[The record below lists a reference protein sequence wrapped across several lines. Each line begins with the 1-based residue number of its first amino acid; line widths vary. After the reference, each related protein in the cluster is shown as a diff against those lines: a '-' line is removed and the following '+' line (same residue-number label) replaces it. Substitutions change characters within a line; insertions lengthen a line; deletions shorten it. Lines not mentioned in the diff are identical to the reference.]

1 MIDLKDPYMRNHA
14 EETLIGC
21 DIKGPAQSKNKNVY
35 FLAPAQT
42 KGRFANNHWSNF
54 FFCKLLLNG
63 ASYGTKIGCIQLLG
77 E

>member
-42 KGRFANNHWSNF
+42 KGMQPILVACEATFKS
-54 FFCKLLLNG
+54 K
-63 ASYGTKIGCIQLLG
+63 
-77 E
+77 